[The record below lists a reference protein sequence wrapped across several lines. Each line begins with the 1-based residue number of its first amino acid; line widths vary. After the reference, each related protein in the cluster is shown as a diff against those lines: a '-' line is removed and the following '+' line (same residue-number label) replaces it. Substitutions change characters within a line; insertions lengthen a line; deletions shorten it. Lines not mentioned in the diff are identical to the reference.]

1 MPARIGWK
9 ITGGEKIWED
19 PAISFPLLF
28 TPPLPLSRA
37 RQALA
42 IVSAPGRAGGGVRP
56 GRAGGGVR
64 PGRMA
69 VHTVTHFGGG
79 AWGILA
85 APFSIDPHIVSA
97 HVGRGP

>member
-19 PAISFPLLF
+19 LAISFPLLF

-42 IVSAPGRAGGGVRP
+42 IVSAYLLGLQ
-56 GRAGGGVR
+56 
-64 PGRMA
+64 
-69 VHTVTHFGGG
+69 G
-79 AWGILA
+79 ARVGESGQA
-85 APFSIDPHIVSA
+85 AWQFTL
-97 HVGRGP
+97 

>member
-19 PAISFPLLF
+19 LAISFPLLF

-42 IVSAPGRAGGGVRP
+42 IVSAP